1 MRYLILTYMRKP
13 NGQIDEA
20 MTVSKNL
27 KKRDLQTANVIM
39 DFKEQKIVLAS
50 MDGKI
55 VPKDWDK
62 IVSYYYQHYA
72 RTIERMF
79 EENGHPLNI
88 LVEQRT
94 NQPETEAAG

>member
-1 MRYLILTYMRKP
+1 MRKP

-20 MTVSKNL
+20 MTVTKNL

-50 MDGKI
+50 MEGKI

-72 RTIERMF
+72 HTIESMF

-94 NQPETEAAG
+94 NAPEEQVDQKV